1 MSTNKTE
8 RNKYF
13 KEYILKDIFL
23 HKLHMY
29 EVRLCIFLTSQKTTL
44 KDMSYDE
51 KMWCCGGNPKDYKNL
66 ITAEEKLKQLELI
79 DTDGYG
85 FSIRNKEF
93 VQSDKINVSSYR
105 SQRELFVVC
114 LKYWYKNQKYLSINK
129 EYIHNMFGQE
139 KRVMNQ
145 NIKYTTK
152 KLDVK
157 LHIEERKTDY
167 LIVFDN
173 KKKYKTP
180 YVDYKEYLQSDH
192 WKKVSREYRQKYGK
206 CQLCGTTGKLNVH
219 HNNYECL
226 YNETDKDLIVLCEEC
241 HKKFHD
247 KI

>member
-1 MSTNKTE
+1 MSTKKTE

-51 KMWCCGGNPKDYKNL
+51 KMWCSASMRDYAKLDDAENNL
-66 ITAEEKLKQLELI
+66 IKLGLLN
-79 DTDGYG
+79 TDGTG
-85 FSIRNKEF
+85 VSLDGREF
-93 VQSDKINVSSYR
+93 IESKSINVVECR
-105 SQRELFVVC
+105 SQRELFMRC
-114 LKYWYKNQKYLSINK
+114 LRYWYKGSNITYIKQEYIYSMLGTDNKTINK
-129 EYIHNMFGQE
+129 NI
-139 KRVMNQ
+139 KRVKESTGLEID
-145 NIKYTTK
+145 IKK
-152 KLDVK
+152 KNNMYVA
-157 LHIEERKTDY
+157 T
-167 LIVFDN
+167 FP